1 MSVDTLKCHLIATP
15 YYDVH
20 FCLMSHHGTAKP
32 MSQKPV
38 QCPGLPNHFV
48 SFDLDLMNYL
58 NSTPTNKQQ
67 LKQVYNPREKF
78 KCWAFPRK
86 PSFPPQVHL
95 LICWQWH
102 EITAPCAAELNMR
115 RPLITKPQIP
125 GPVFGVGGPTTTLIK
140 RPIGPC
146 CVSHSVGNEVQKI
159 CQKFEH
165 WANVAKWDGL
175 APAKNQAANC
185 LLHVDTSLGHH
196 TANQLVESTTKTE
209 GAKHPSLSYLDW

>member
-1 MSVDTLKCHLIATP
+1 
-15 YYDVH
+15 
-20 FCLMSHHGTAKP
+20 MSHHGTAKP

-146 CVSHSVGNEVQKI
+146 CVSHRALAIRSQKS
-159 CQKFEH
+159 CQKVEQMLH
-165 WANVAKWDGL
+165 SRMGRPWLKIKQPIG
-175 APAKNQAANC
+175 PC

-196 TANQLVESTTKTE
+196 RANLLVKSTKETE
-209 GAKHPSLSYLDW
+209 GAKHPPLSYHDW